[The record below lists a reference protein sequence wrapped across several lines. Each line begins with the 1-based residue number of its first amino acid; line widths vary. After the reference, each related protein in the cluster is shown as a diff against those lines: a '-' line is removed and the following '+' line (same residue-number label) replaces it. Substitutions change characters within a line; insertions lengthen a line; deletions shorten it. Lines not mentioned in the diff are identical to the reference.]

1 MATEYVPIRITSAS
15 RAALDRL
22 VFQLTGAA
30 ERRVT
35 LSDAITAACT
45 VASAHLAE
53 AAEAVAPAPKS
64 GESGTPEE

>member
-35 LSDAITAACT
+35 LSDAITAACV
-45 VASAHLAE
+45 VASAHLPE
-53 AAEAVAPAPKS
+53 AADSLKSAPNP
-64 GESGTPEE
+64 GEDDTRTE